1 MANFTELDRYLFGQA
16 THYDIYRKLGA
27 HFAEVKGVK
36 GVYFDLWAPNAER
49 VFLIGS
55 FNGWNETANEMTR
68 LKPETMGI
76 YELFIPG
83 LKEGELYKYLIET
96 KDGKR
101 LYKAD
106 PYANYAE
113 LRPGT
118 ASAIADIEHFKWTDS
133 KWMENRKKEED
144 VYAQPMAIYEV
155 HPGSWKRHPGRDD
168 EGFYSYRDLVTYL
181 IPYVKEMEEEMLTKI
196 NHLGIGPGGLGGT
209 TTALAVNINTYP
221 THIAGLPVA
230 INICCHVNRHA
241 VREL

>member
-118 ASAIADIEHFKWTDS
+118 A
-133 KWMENRKKEED
+133 
-144 VYAQPMAIYEV
+144 
-155 HPGSWKRHPGRDD
+155 
-168 EGFYSYRDLVTYL
+168 
-181 IPYVKEMEEEMLTKI
+181 
-196 NHLGIGPGGLGGT
+196 
-209 TTALAVNINTYP
+209 
-221 THIAGLPVA
+221 
-230 INICCHVNRHA
+230 
-241 VREL
+241 

>member
-83 LKEGELYKYLIET
+83 LQEGELYKYLIET

-133 KWMENRKKEED
+133 KWMKDRAACKDPYEK
-144 VYAQPMAIYEV
+144 PMAIV
-155 HPGSWKRHPGRDD
+155 KKKRMCMHSRWQSTRFIRAPGNVIRAGMMKD
-168 EGFYSYRDLVTYL
+168 FTVT
-181 IPYVKEMEEEMLTKI
+181 
-196 NHLGIGPGGLGGT
+196 GIS
-209 TTALAVNINTYP
+209 
-221 THIAGLPVA
+221 
-230 INICCHVNRHA
+230 
-241 VREL
+241 